1 MKSIRGRTMLTAAAL
16 LLPATA
22 IAQEAAKPCLE
33 PAEAQALLTFM
44 LPGAFDALT
53 DQCRSALPADS
64 VLTMS
69 GKALA
74 ARYRPEGEAAWPVAK
89 QAFGKMSDT
98 AMLKI
103 LDDATLKKLVS
114 AGIAGGLTKQVKAK
128 DCGTVDRFVAALEPL
143 PAKNVAMLL
152 GALIEVGA
160 RGDSQGSGSSPFN
173 ICKAGEDAA
182 PADTTTGNGT
192 K

>member
-1 MKSIRGRTMLTAAAL
+1 MKSILARMALSAMAATM
-16 LLPATA
+16 PASA
-22 IAQEAAKPCLE
+22 IAQAAEKPCIE

-44 LPGAFDALT
+44 LPGAFEALS
-53 DQCRSALPADS
+53 DQCRTALPADS
-64 VLTMS
+64 VLSRS
-69 GKALA
+69 GKVLA
-74 ARYRPEGEAAWPVAK
+74 ARYRPEADAAWPVAR
-89 QAFGKMSDT
+89 QAFGKMSD
-98 AMLKI
+98 ASIMKL

-114 AGIAGGLTKQVKAK
+114 AGIAGELPKQVKTK

-160 RGDSQGSGSSPFN
+160 RADVQGNKSSPFN
-173 ICKAGEDAA
+173 ICKPGEAA
-182 PADTTTGNGT
+182 ASTVTGNGA

>member
-1 MKSIRGRTMLTAAAL
+1 MKTIWGKTMLTAAAL
-16 LLPATA
+16 ALPGMA
-22 IAQEAAKPCLE
+22 IAQDAKPCIE

-53 DQCRSALPADS
+53 DQCRSTLPADS
-64 VLTMS
+64 VLTRS

-74 ARYRPEGEAAWPVAK
+74 ERYRPEADAAWPTAK
-89 QAFGKMSDT
+89 QAFGKMSDA
-98 AMLKI
+98 AMLKL

-114 AGIAGGLTKQVKAK
+114 AGIAGELPKQVKAK

-152 GALIEVGA
+152 GALIEVGS
-160 RGDSQGSGSSPFN
+160 RVDSQGNRSSPFK
-173 ICKAGEDAA
+173 ICKPGETAAA
-182 PADTTTGNGT
+182 PAATGT